1 MASSDPTHLNA
12 TVSLASQVGG
22 HAGVQTSE
30 DGSLLIKPALPLE
43 QQFYQNLTTHSSF
56 DALRPF
62 IPKFFGTLKLEG
74 KLDETPEGNVLQQ
87 VAGSN
92 KDEYH
97 GTAQSTQA
105 KSIFC
110 TYSQSLVLEN
120 LSAPFTWPN
129 IMDIKLGTVLYD
141 DSASPEKVERMKKT
155 AYDTTSWETGVRLTG
170 FQVREG
176 IILNPFGS

>member
-1 MASSDPTHLNA
+1 
-12 TVSLASQVGG
+12 
-22 HAGVQTSE
+22 
-30 DGSLLIKPALPLE
+30 
-43 QQFYQNLTTHSSF
+43 
-56 DALRPF
+56 
-62 IPKFFGTLKLEG
+62 
-74 KLDETPEGNVLQQ
+74 
-87 VAGSN
+87 
-92 KDEYH
+92 
-97 GTAQSTQA
+97 
-105 KSIFC
+105 
-110 TYSQSLVLEN
+110 VLEN